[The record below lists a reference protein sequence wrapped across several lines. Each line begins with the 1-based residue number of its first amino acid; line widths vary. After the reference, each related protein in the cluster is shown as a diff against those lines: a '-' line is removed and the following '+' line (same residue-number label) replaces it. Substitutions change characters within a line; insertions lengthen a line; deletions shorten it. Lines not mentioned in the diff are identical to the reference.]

1 MDIDIQGTEKFVN
14 TFPETNAIFLL
25 PPSVASLR
33 DRLEKRGTETAE
45 TLKTRLGNCAKE
57 MEKGLLVDD
66 KKSLQAQLEEDKKA
80 GKKTLVIGYRLVND
94 DLAKSTPAFIALLE
108 GLYSQELAGAGK
120 WRGKIKSFG

>member
-1 MDIDIQGTEKFVN
+1 LDIDIQGTEKFVN

-25 PPSVASLR
+25 PPSIASLR

-45 TLKTRLGNCAKE
+45 TLKTRLGNCTKE

-66 KKSLQAQLEEDKKA
+66 KKGLQAQLEDDKKS
-80 GKKTLVIGYRLVND
+80 GKITLVIGYRLVND

-108 GLYSQELAGAGK
+108 GLYSVELEGAE
-120 WRGKIKSFG
+120 